1 VKKYYKNNENDQ
13 RDIMEYKFRG
23 EVFQEGKRSF
33 IRIPFN
39 VWDKCGK
46 KGNIPVKVTIGD
58 FTYECKLLPKGEGN
72 YYIPIAKADLEKI
85 SGHRDLKISF
95 ELISNLSR
103 INKNSP
109 YTLERPIRK
118 IDSIGIIIQPQE
130 GLCGQAIVA
139 MLAGVSLNEV
149 INLMKPK
156 CSLSKVIEALDY
168 YGIGHSDKMVY
179 KLKQD
184 DKLPKCC
191 IINTKGHLMVFY
203 DGKYYDSSIGI
214 LEELELSK
222 ITGYLEI
229 FL

>member
-1 VKKYYKNNENDQ
+1 MD
-13 RDIMEYKFRG
+13 YKFNG
-23 EVFQEGKRSF
+23 EIFQEGKRSF

-46 KGNIPVKVTIGD
+46 KGNIPVKVTIED
-58 FTYECKLLPKGEGN
+58 FAYECKLLPKGEGN
-72 YYIPIAKADLEKI
+72 YYIPISKADLEKI
-85 SGHRDLKISF
+85 NGEKELKISF
-95 ELISNLSR
+95 QLITGLSR

-118 IDSIGIIIQPQE
+118 IDSIEIIIQPQE
-130 GLCGQAIVA
+130 GLCGQAVVA

-149 INLMKPK
+149 LNLMKPK

-168 YGIGHSDKMVY
+168 YGISHSDKIVY
-179 KLKQD
+179 KLKKD
-184 DKLPKCC
+184 DELPKCC

-203 DGKYYDSSIGI
+203 DGKYYDPSIGI
-214 LEELELSK
+214 LEDLNLSK

>member
-1 VKKYYKNNENDQ
+1 MD
-13 RDIMEYKFRG
+13 YKFNG
-23 EVFQEGKRSF
+23 EIFQEGKRSF
-33 IRIPFN
+33 IKIPFN
-39 VWDKCGK
+39 VWDNCGK
-46 KGNIPVKVTIGD
+46 EGNIPVKVTIDD

-72 YYIPIAKADLEKI
+72 YYIPISKADLQKINGEKE
-85 SGHRDLKISF
+85 LKISF
-95 ELISNLSR
+95 QLISGLSR

-118 IDSIGIIIQPQE
+118 IDSIEIIIQPQE

-149 INLMKPK
+149 INLMKSK

-168 YGIGHSDKMVY
+168 YGISHSDKMIY

-184 DKLPKCC
+184 DELPKCC
-191 IINTKGHLMVFY
+191 IINIKGHLMVFY
-203 DGKYYDSSIGI
+203 DGKYYDPSIGV
-214 LEELELSK
+214 LENLDLSK

-229 FL
+229 FS

>member
-1 VKKYYKNNENDQ
+1 MD
-13 RDIMEYKFRG
+13 YKFSG
-23 EVFQEGKRSF
+23 EAFQEGKRSF

-46 KGNIPVKVTIGD
+46 KGNIPVKVTISD

-72 YYIPIAKADLEKI
+72 YYIPIAKVDLKKI
-85 SGHRDLKISF
+85 SDHKELKISF
-95 ELISNLSR
+95 ELISGLSR

-118 IDSIGIIIQPQE
+118 IESIEIVIQPQE
-130 GLCGQAIVA
+130 GLCGQAVVA
-139 MLAGVSLNEV
+139 MLARVSLNEV
-149 INLMKPK
+149 INLMKSK
-156 CSLSKVIEALDY
+156 CSLTKVVEALDY

-179 KLKQD
+179 ELNQD

-191 IINTKGHLMVFY
+191 IINRKGHLMVFY
-203 DGKYYDSSIGI
+203 DGRYYDPSAGV
-214 LEELELSK
+214 LEEFDLSK
-222 ITGYLEI
+222 VTGYLEI